1 MSAIEKLDLEI
12 ECSEADFGMMGWRI
26 YREEPFAGSTE
37 DDFLIEFLCIR
48 LQGEFYKQWF
58 LVELN
63 ITSMHILLVV
73 MLLFP

>member
-26 YREEPFAGSTE
+26 YGEEPFAGSTE

-58 LVELN
+58 
-63 ITSMHILLVV
+63 
-73 MLLFP
+73 